1 MSFYAIPEEVN
12 FTTEEN
18 KEVLTTTST
27 EGKTSFMVCD
37 TAKDKN
43 EKVCTDLESTKTGVS
58 ENKSR
63 QSSGEK
69 GMLDNNTYNLLEQL
83 NVENKSLWRIK
94 NNYKSDASMDK
105 ESRQVWSVLEKDK
118 QKIVKLLTERL
129 KERL

>member
-1 MSFYAIPEEVN
+1 VN
-12 FTTEEN
+12 FTTEKN

-27 EGKTSFMVCD
+27 EGKTGFMVCNKED
-37 TAKDKN
+37 EKN
-43 EKVCTDLESTKTGVS
+43 KKVCTDMESIKTGAS
-58 ENKSR
+58 DNKSR
-63 QSSGEK
+63 QNSGEK

-94 NNYKSDASMDK
+94 NNYKNDASMDK
-105 ESRQVWSVLEKDK
+105 ESRQVWSFLEKDK

>member
-1 MSFYAIPEEVN
+1 MN

-37 TAKDKN
+37 TAKDKS
-43 EKVCTDLESTKTGVS
+43 EKVCTDLESTKTGTSV
-58 ENKSR
+58 NKSR
-63 QSSGEK
+63 PNSGEK

-94 NNYKSDASMDK
+94 NNYKNDASLDK
-105 ESRQVWSVLEKDK
+105 ESRQVWSLLEKDK
-118 QKIVKLLTERL
+118 QKMVKLLTERL
-129 KERL
+129 KARL